1 MATHSSIPAWEI
13 PVHAGLKRI
22 GLDWATKQPPPE
34 TLQGLNTLEILS
46 VLSRA
51 MSTYW

>member
-13 PVHAGLKRI
+13 PVHGGLKRI
-22 GLDWATKQPPPE
+22 GLDWATKPPPE
-34 TLQGLNTLEILS
+34 TLQGLNRLEILS

-51 MSTYW
+51 VSTYW